1 MILVD
6 SSIWIRHF
14 RQSDARL
21 AALLDHQLAM
31 MHPFVLGELACGNLH
46 HRSTTITDMQLLP
59 SASMASNA
67 DVHHLLE
74 SQRLWGRGLGW
85 IDLHLL
91 ASALLDRSRLW
102 THDQALAAAAAALGV
117 GFP

>member
-6 SSIWIRHF
+6 SSVWIRHF

-21 AALLDHQLAM
+21 TALLDRQWAV
-31 MHPFVLGELACGNLH
+31 MHLFVIGELASGNLRN
-46 HRSTTITDMQLLP
+46 RSTTITDMQLLP
-59 SASMASNA
+59 SASVVSDT

-74 SQRLWGRGLGW
+74 SRRLWGRGLGW

-102 THDQALAAAAAALGV
+102 THDPALAAAAAALGI